1 MEIEYIR
8 EIRDTYMQM
17 EAAKESG
24 YQMKMI
30 TNNEIPGLLKVNSRV
45 VNGRTRYLYRITSMM
60 NMEDEFHK
68 KNMDF
73 KDLEGIMKGFSVA
86 FSSMEDYLL
95 DYGGLILKPECV
107 FRDTK
112 TGEWKFAYTDSMEN
126 SFEEGMKDFF
136 EYVIR
141 NINHKDIKAVTM
153 AYGIYKRICEGNINP
168 QDLFEYETKDDAEN
182 GEVITKRTVVETII
196 PEVVKEEVEEKDE
209 MKCKL
214 LQIVMGVYGLI
225 AIYVV
230 LGIFAKGIRIN
241 NLGSAVYV
249 GLLIVL
255 AALGYVGY
263 RWYCNNRALF
273 VKKVVKE
280 IQVPY
285 ETENIK
291 VILPRKEEVENPT
304 MLLSEMVGEK
314 DHMLRWQ
321 ERTGEKN
328 FRIKD
333 LITLVGSASDRVDCV
348 INQDGISRIHAR
360 ITNEDSRFFIKDM
373 NSTNGTRV
381 NGKELACYEL
391 CEIKS
396 QDRIEFGN
404 FECIFI

>member
-17 EAAKESG
+17 EASKASG

-30 TNNEIPGLLKVNSRV
+30 TSNEIPGLLRVNSRV
-45 VNGRTRYLYRITSMM
+45 VNGKTRYMYRITSMM

-68 KNMDF
+68 RNMDF
-73 KDLEGIMKGFSVA
+73 KDLEGLMKGFSVI

-95 DYGGLILKPECV
+95 DYSGLILKPECI
-107 FRDTK
+107 FKDIK
-112 TGEWKFAYTDSMEN
+112 TGEWKFAYTDSSEP

-168 QDLFEYETKDDAEN
+168 QDLFEYEIKDDVEE
-182 GEVITKRTVVETII
+182 GEVVTKRTVVETII
-196 PEVVKEEVEEKDE
+196 PEIVKEEVEEKDE
-209 MKCKL
+209 MKQKI
-214 LQIVMGVYGLI
+214 LQIAIGVYGLI
-225 AIYVV
+225 AIYVT
-230 LGIFAKGIRIN
+230 LGIFVKDIRIN
-241 NLGSAVYV
+241 NLNSMVYV
-249 GLLIVL
+249 GLLI
-255 AALGYVGY
+255 ALGVLGYAGY
-263 RWYCNNRALF
+263 RWYCKNRDLF
-273 VKKVVKE
+273 VKKVIKE
-280 IQVPY
+280 VQVPY

-291 VILPRKEEVENPT
+291 VILPRKEETDNPT
-304 MLLSEMVGEK
+304 MLLSEMVTEK
-314 DHMLRWQ
+314 GHILRWQ

-328 FRIKD
+328 FHINE
-333 LITLVGSASDRVDCV
+333 LITLIGSAADRVDCV